1 MFTIFF
7 ILGIIFSII
16 TIFVVKDIRMTA
28 RDSFGVRSIH
38 MKYWEIII
46 LCLSYFLPFLGICI
60 FIAFNIWFL
69 LLYNSKNYTVELNHK
84 NVFHRIFL
92 KAISILNKTIN

>member
-16 TIFVVKDIRMTA
+16 TIFVVKDIRITA

-38 MKYWEIII
+38 MEYWEIII
-46 LCLSYFLPFLGICI
+46 LCLSYFVPFLGICV
-60 FIAFNIWFL
+60 FIVFNIWFL
-69 LLYNSKNYTVELNHK
+69 ILYNSKNYTVELNQK
-84 NVFHRIFL
+84 NLFH
-92 KAISILNKTIN
+92 